1 MPTPDEAARALAE
14 RLRSLRRSH
23 WSDVSVTQAQLADV
37 LAQRKATSVQLI
49 SSWERPSNPARP
61 PEDRLHAIATF
72 FSTRRSLEGPEY
84 HLLDESE
91 LTDDERA
98 EREKLW
104 RELLELRRAAP
115 AGDRWAP
122 LTGEPGAESSI
133 VGRGPWYFADGA
145 PIIIVC
151 AELPANQLPPSAQAG
166 PDSSELARIADLDAL
181 FEVHGHIRAVNP
193 NSEVQYRSADRMRR
207 DDFTAHLVLLGGID
221 WNVATKDTM
230 RLTGVPVRQH
240 SHDDDPNRGCFEVTE
255 GGNTQSFAPVF
266 EGPETDRTLVQD
278 VGHFLRA
285 PNPLNRS
292 RTVTVCNG
300 MYAIGTFGAVRTL
313 TDKVFRDGNADYLT
327 HTFGDADTFSV
338 LFRVNII
345 SGVLATP
352 DWTAPDTVLH
362 MWSEAVS

>member
-1 MPTPDEAARALAE
+1 M
-14 RLRSLRRSH
+14 
-23 WSDVSVTQAQLADV
+23 TQAQLANA

-72 FSTRRSLEGPEY
+72 FCTRRSLEGAAY
-84 HLLDESE
+84 HLLDDSE

-98 EREKLW
+98 ERERLW
-104 RELLELRRAAP
+104 QELLELRQAAP
-115 AGDRWAP
+115 AS
-122 LTGEPGAESSI
+122 TGGGEASPAGETGAEPSI
-133 VGRGPWYFADGA
+133 VGRGPWHFADGA

-151 AELPANQLPPSAQAG
+151 SELPPNQLPPDTASG
-166 PDSSELARIADLDAL
+166 PDSSELARVADLDAL

-193 NSEVQYRSADRMRR
+193 DSEVQYRSAGRLRR

-221 WNVATKDTM
+221 WNAATKDTM

-240 SHDDDPNRGCFEVTE
+240 SHDDDPLRGCFEVTE
-255 GGNTQSFAPVF
+255 KDNAKSFSP
-266 EGPETDRTLVQD
+266 EWDGPETGRALVQD

-285 PNPLNRS
+285 PNPFNRS

-313 TDKVFRDGNADYLT
+313 TDKVFRDENADYLT
-327 HTFGDADTFSV
+327 HTFGDASTFSV
-338 LFRVNII
+338 LFRINIVN
-345 SGVLATP
+345 GVLATP

-362 MWSEAVS
+362 TWSEAAS